1 MEHIASRIAAL
12 KTRPFRPVEEG
23 MTVEPTTGAAGVD
36 DFDNDDWLQ
45 RTIALRDFVRAGERA
60 PGELIEA
67 LGDES
72 ADVRYLAA
80 AALGVLEAEPALEGL
95 HELLRS
101 APESTVR
108 SQAAISLGQIAS
120 PRSEAVLETAL
131 AGETHRDAGPQ
142 CRIALDQIRAGGT
155 SQRRMRETIAAL
167 DEGTF
172 RRVRP
177 GDLVPAASLP
187 VVNGAEWRLDTHLS
201 GRALLLL
208 WVFADW
214 CPVCHHEFNDLI
226 DRKADF
232 ERLGVEVATVEC
244 HDDYRAGVMA
254 GVHPRPR
261 YWYSDRFENL
271 EYGGRRWWP
280 HLMDYGGAFGARLG
294 VDPMTFAVHSEFVNR
309 PATVIVDPR
318 GRLRMA
324 YIGTFWGDR
333 PTIAETL
340 DMIENESYEFRHPER
355 TRSS

>member
-1 MEHIASRIAAL
+1 MKSISRRITSL
-12 KTRPFRPVEEG
+12 KTHPFRPVEEG
-23 MTVEPTTGAAGVD
+23 MTVEPTTDAAGVD

-45 RTIALRDFVRAGERA
+45 RSLALRDFVRIGE
-60 PGELIEA
+60 GESDGLIEA
-67 LGDES
+67 LDDES
-72 ADVRYLAA
+72 AEVRYLAA
-80 AALGVLEAEPALEGL
+80 AALGILESESALDRL
-95 HELLRS
+95 HHLLTS

-131 AGETHRDAGPQ
+131 AAEHHRDVGPQ

-155 SQRRMRETIAAL
+155 SQKRMRETVAAL
-167 DEGTF
+167 DEHTF
-172 RRVRP
+172 RSVRP
-177 GDLVPAASLP
+177 GDVVPEASLP
-187 VVNGAEWRLDTHLS
+187 SVDNGEWRLRTQLS
-201 GRALLLL
+201 GRGLLLL

-232 ERLGVEVATVEC
+232 ERLGVQVATVEC

-254 GVHPRPR
+254 GVHPKPR

-309 PATVIVDPR
+309 PATVIVEPD

-340 DMIENESYEFRHPER
+340 DMIEHDFYEFRHPER
-355 TRSS
+355 TRGS